1 MIVIKNRYYKQLGH
15 TGQFNRQQATG
26 NPMEDSYVQEYCRG
40 ARKIL
45 RSNHVIKSSLPMS
58 YHDMNKITKWLNS
71 DINDYSKN
79 EIIML
84 DCFLSI
90 TWTCM
95 LRIEEATNITFHDI
109 EWDLNHQLTPFTKI
123 YISNRKTDIGKGLIF
138 ED

>member
-1 MIVIKNRYYKQLGH
+1 
-15 TGQFNRQQATG
+15 
-26 NPMEDSYVQEYCRG
+26 
-40 ARKIL
+40 
-45 RSNHVIKSSLPMS
+45 MS

-109 EWDLNHQLTPFTKI
+109 EWDLNHQSTPFTKI